1 MIIIVFQIVFGLSI
15 LGILFIVFRKIPSL
29 LEYER
34 TGSEKVLIYK
44 NLQERW
50 KKVKEK
56 AEASE
61 FLHEAIILK
70 TEKVLRKTK
79 IILLKLD
86 NFLAKRAD
94 RLKERVKKRKREN
107 RE

>member
-1 MIIIVFQIVFGLSI
+1 MIIIIFQIIFWLSI

-29 LEYER
+29 LEHER
-34 TGSEKVLIYK
+34 TSSEKVLIYK
-44 NLQERW
+44 NLQEQW

-56 AEASE
+56 AETSE
-61 FLHEAIILK
+61 FLHEVIIPK
-70 TEKVLRKTK
+70 TEKALRKTK

-86 NFLAKRAD
+86 SFLAKRAD
-94 RLKERVKKRKREN
+94 RLRERVKKRKREN